1 MKYEWKVPTVTIASH
16 ASHAWCATSS
26 LQIRS
31 LPRNTLFH
39 SHHSTKVNKG
49 DSSLTTPQLVC
60 EVLVHFMPRAMAI
73 YSCSFASKAVQWHLQ
88 SANTLHVRQANARLP
103 NNQTRQGRWSCHT
116 VVCSARARDNNACS
130 SPPSAQQSQ
139 ILIYVNHTPRLRGGS
154 NCDANLHCSTTVAQS
169 HQACY

>member
-1 MKYEWKVPTVTIASH
+1 MQTRAASVTSINLYTQDHIVKYEWKVPTVTIASH

-73 YSCSFASKAVQWHLQ
+73 IIMFLCKQSSAVALAVSQHTSRTTSKCTFTQQPNKAGQMELPYSCVQC
-88 SANTLHVRQANARLP
+88 TCAR
-103 NNQTRQGRWSCHT
+103 
-116 VVCSARARDNNACS
+116 
-130 SPPSAQQSQ
+130 
-139 ILIYVNHTPRLRGGS
+139 
-154 NCDANLHCSTTVAQS
+154 
-169 HQACY
+169 